1 VTGLIPVSSFYMI
14 YISDEEIDKLIKDDV
29 PYWDI
34 TTELLDIKSFAA
46 IAISNREKEC
56 ILCGTEE
63 AKRIAIKLNLQINF
77 IKPSGSVLKSEE
89 TFFEASGDAKD
100 IHKAWRI
107 CLNILEYMSGIATQT
122 YEMVRKAKGVRED
135 IEIATTRKMIG
146 FNKGLTIKSIL
157 TGGAIPHRL
166 GLSESILIFDQHKA
180 FFKTHEDLL
189 KAIKNLKQRAKEH
202 KVCVEVSSLDEALI
216 FIDAVDMIQF
226 DKLGVELLE
235 KAVKRI
241 KSLKPEMVVLA
252 AGGINMSNV
261 EQYASTGVDILV
273 TSSLYQAPMMDFKAE
288 IKPL

>member
-1 VTGLIPVSSFYMI
+1 MI
-14 YISDEEIDKLIKDDV
+14 YISDEEIDKFIKDDV

-34 TTELLDIKSFAA
+34 TTELLGIKSFAT
-46 IAISNREKEC
+46 ITISNRKKEC

-63 AKRIAIKLNLQINF
+63 AKRIAKKLDLDVNYF
-77 IKPSGSVLKSEE
+77 KPSGAILRPDEA
-89 TFFEASGDAKD
+89 FFEASGDAKD
-100 IHKAWRI
+100 IHKAWKI

-122 YEMVRKAKGVRED
+122 YEMVRKAKSVRED

-166 GLSESILIFDQHKA
+166 GLSESILIFDQHKV

>member
-1 VTGLIPVSSFYMI
+1 MI
-14 YISDEEIDKLIKDDV
+14 YISDEEIDKFIKDDI

-34 TTELLDIKSFAA
+34 TTELLDIKSLAT
-46 IAISNREKEC
+46 IAISNRKKEC

-63 AKRIAIKLNLQINF
+63 ATRIANKLNLQVNF
-77 IKPSGSVLKSEE
+77 VKPSGSVLKSEE
-89 TFFEASGDAKD
+89 TFFEASGNAKD

-122 YEMVRKAKGVRED
+122 YEMVRKAKSVRED

-146 FNKGLTIKSIL
+146 FNKGLIVKSIL

-166 GLSESILIFDQHKA
+166 GLSESILIFDQHKI

-189 KAIKNLKQRAKEH
+189 KAIKILKQRAKEH
-202 KVCVEVSSLDEALI
+202 KVCVEVSSLEEALI

-261 EQYASTGVDILV
+261 EQYANTGVDILV